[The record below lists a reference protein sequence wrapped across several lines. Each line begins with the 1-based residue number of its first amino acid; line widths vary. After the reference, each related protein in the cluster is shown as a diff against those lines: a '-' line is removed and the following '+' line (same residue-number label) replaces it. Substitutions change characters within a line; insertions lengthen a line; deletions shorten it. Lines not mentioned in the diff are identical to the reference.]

1 MHLSPA
7 VDTDMTEMNLS
18 HKTSLFVLTLS
29 VLLFASPSFAAC
41 QPGEACFSSSETL
54 PPLRS
59 VMPSAEALAAGQ
71 KALGR
76 STFIE
81 KDSKS
86 SRASFFSSNRLFDEE
101 SYSDPTDPED
111 PLYKAN
117 QLAKQA
123 HKKRASAKDINNRT
137 SGKKDKIGHE
147 APPPEVE
154 TLQRINESSSGKT
167 PAITDDPVN
176 KEIAIDMRRD
186 AQKEAALSYGA
197 RGGLAKRNYQIME
210 SMEGFDQVLDKVFDF
225 RSLLAA
231 TASGLL
237 IEPPIIKE
245 AIDAMIIT
253 HGGDEAAVADTIFNI
268 NKKAKIVTAPRD
280 WRQYLVQS
288 WSLVPPPP
296 RVLWPKNRKEQASW
310 SMWIEQGWNAGF
322 DQAEQMF
329 ELNVNR
335 LVADYVG
342 MVRYKMLLA
351 QGMISKPYALHEDRG
366 ITKNKNQM
374 RVGDRALRITG
385 PSQFLTGAELWKPA
399 DR

>member
-1 MHLSPA
+1 MHLSPV
-7 VDTDMTEMNLS
+7 VDIDMVKMILS
-18 HKTSLFVLTLS
+18 HKTNFFVLAIG
-29 VLLFASPSFAAC
+29 VFLFASPSFAAC
-41 QPGEACFSSSETL
+41 KPGELCSSSETL
-54 PPLRS
+54 PPLES
-59 VMPSAEALAAGQ
+59 VMPSAEALVAGQ
-71 KALGR
+71 KALNR
-76 STFIE
+76 SAFTE
-81 KDSKS
+81 KTSETPKIGFFPPTSSSDESGYNDLTDQDSP
-86 SRASFFSSNRLFDEE
+86 F
-101 SYSDPTDPED
+101 
-111 PLYKAN
+111 YKAN

-123 HKKRASAKDINNRT
+123 RKKRNAAADMDNRV
-137 SGKKDKIGHE
+137 SGKRDKIGHE

-154 TLQRINESSSGKT
+154 SLQRINESNKGTT
-167 PAITDDPVN
+167 PAIADDPVN
-176 KEIAIDMRRD
+176 KKIAVDMRRD

-210 SMEGFDQVLDKVFDF
+210 SMDGFDQVLDRVFNF
-225 RSLLAA
+225 RSLLAS

-253 HGGDEAAVADTIFNI
+253 HGGDEAAVADKIFDI

-288 WSLVPPPP
+288 WSSVPPPP
-296 RVLWPKNRKEQASW
+296 RILWPKDRKEQANW
-310 SMWIEQGWNAGF
+310 SMWIEQGWDAGF

-351 QGMISKPYALHEDRG
+351 QGMISEPYALHEDRG